1 MKEKDFLKYDFIK
14 QNYPDILEIYP
25 TKATNHMVFNKV
37 LRELQKDYN
46 LIQVFDGWIRA
57 FKK

>member
-1 MKEKDFLKYDFIK
+1 M
-14 QNYPDILEIYP
+14 NYDILWKLFVQTVDI
-25 TKATNHMVFNKV
+25 
-37 LRELQKDYN
+37 KDYN

>member
-14 QNYPDILEIYP
+14 QNYEGILEIYP
-25 TKATNHMVFNKV
+25 TKASNHIVFNKV

-46 LIQVFDGWIRA
+46 LIQVFDNWIRA
-57 FKK
+57 FEK

>member
-1 MKEKDFLKYDFIK
+1 MTKKDFLEYNFIK
-14 QNYPDILEIYP
+14 EKYKGILEIYP
-25 TKATNHMVFNKV
+25 TKATNHIVFNKV

-46 LIQVFDGWIRA
+46 LIQVFNGWIRA